1 MRDDE
6 ESRRWNGFNGGH
18 FAKALQMR
26 WNIHYAGAKLA
37 NKSKESSSAAYK
49 PFEQLLNTDADV
61 WMLRLR
67 KIHGGTDGNNRRL
80 KFNAPWRPIFC
91 HSKLDPWRNK
101 CRPSFVKRVESYIK

>member
-1 MRDDE
+1 VDDE
-6 ESRRWNGFNGGH
+6 ESRRWNGFTREFCKGVV
-18 FAKALQMR
+18 R

-67 KIHGGTDGNNRRL
+67 KD
-80 KFNAPWRPIFC
+80 
-91 HSKLDPWRNK
+91 
-101 CRPSFVKRVESYIK
+101 